1 MKKVQYHES
10 NLFLS
15 YFQKIGI
22 TYLDGGHASALN
34 KIDDIKRNPRLFMVK
49 GKKDIRIVQVPLE
62 YSSLNKSDV
71 FILDDNSR
79 IFIWNTIN
87 SNPMERLRV

>member
-1 MKKVQYHES
+1 
-10 NLFLS
+10 
-15 YFQKIGI
+15 
-22 TYLDGGHASALN
+22 
-34 KIDDIKRNPRLFMVK
+34 MVK